1 MFKNVVRV
9 GVVENCRHSVNNGV
23 GVGKYPVGIQSKRKV
38 SVRRMKMGGKYLTIV
53 ILNVERKKKIMK
65 NMQNIITR
73 AYRAYE
79 KKIRR
84 KHADEAKEI
93 LSL

>member
-1 MFKNVVRV
+1 
-9 GVVENCRHSVNNGV
+9 
-23 GVGKYPVGIQSKRKV
+23 
-38 SVRRMKMGGKYLTIV
+38 MKMGGKYLTIV

-84 KHADEAKEI
+84 KQIKKPAPQIPVSRFMKCWQKVI
-93 LSL
+93 LSE